1 MVWMEEIIDPGHP
14 GDRCSL
20 ASGRVSAVLALDLD
34 EAVGRKPISREV
46 RDLIFRM
53 VAENPTWVVSRR
65 REIVMLYERWRW
77 ALRSRLVGGGFKL
90 P

>member
-1 MVWMEEIIDPGHP
+1 LYWVWVSRVRPVG
-14 GDRCSL
+14 GRK
-20 ASGRVSAVLALDLD
+20 RVS
-34 EAVGRKPISREV
+34 KEV
-46 RDLIFRM
+46 RALIFRI

-77 ALRSRLVGGGFKL
+77 TLRSRLVGGGFKL